1 MLSNF
6 TYVKATS
13 LKEAKKQL
21 ASDNARIYAGGID
34 LLGCLRD
41 HVFSAEKIVSIS
53 KIKELQ
59 GIRETAEGLRIG
71 ALTTITE
78 VAGNPIIQKRYA
90 VLAQAAASVA
100 SPQLRNQGTLGGN
113 ICQKPRCWY
122 YRGEFLCL
130 RKGGDLCYAVEG
142 ENQFHCILSGDRCYI
157 VHPSDIAS
165 ALVALQA
172 KVSITGPKGN
182 RTVSIE
188 NFHVPPSIDV
198 HKETILANNE
208 IVTEFFVP
216 STPAGFKSSYRK
228 VRARQSWDF
237 AIAGVALA
245 LQFSGDRIRQA
256 RVVLSA
262 AAPIP
267 WRSREVEEIIT
278 DKQLNLDTVA
288 KAVNVVMKNAQPLEK
303 NGYKIPLFK
312 GILEEELLAIV

>member
-21 ASDNARIYAGGID
+21 ASDNARIYAGGTD

-41 HVFSAEKIVSIS
+41 HVFSAEKIVSIG

-130 RKGGDLCYAVEG
+130 RKGGDLCYAVGG

-172 KVSITGPKGN
+172 KVSISGPKGN

-198 HKETILANNE
+198 DKETILANNE

>member
-21 ASDNARIYAGGID
+21 ASDNARIYAGGTD

-130 RKGGDLCYAVEG
+130 RKGGDLCYAVGG

-172 KVSITGPKGN
+172 KVSITGPRGN

-245 LQFSGDRIRQA
+245 LQLSGDRIRQA

>member
-21 ASDNARIYAGGID
+21 ASDNARIYAGGTD

-41 HVFSAEKIVSIS
+41 HVFSAEKIVSIG

-172 KVSITGPKGN
+172 KVSITGPRGN

>member
-1 MLSNF
+1 MLLNF

-172 KVSITGPKGN
+172 KVSITGPRGN

-188 NFHVPPSIDV
+188 NFHVPPAIDV

-245 LQFSGDRIRQA
+245 LQLSGDRIRQA

>member
-6 TYVKATS
+6 TYVKTTS

-21 ASDNARIYAGGID
+21 SSDDSRIHAGGTD

-41 HVFSAEKIVSIS
+41 HVFSAKKIVSIS

-71 ALTTITE
+71 ALTTIAE
-78 VAGNPIIQKRYA
+78 MAGNPIIRKRYA

-100 SPQLRNQGTLGGN
+100 SPQLRNQGTIGGN

-130 RKGGDLCYAVEG
+130 RKGGDLCYAVGG
-142 ENQFHCILSGDRCYI
+142 ESQFHCILGGDRCYI

-172 KVSITGPKGN
+172 KVSITGPRGN

-188 NFHVPPSIDV
+188 NFHVPPSVDV
-198 HKETILANNE
+198 HKETILANND
-208 IVTEFFVP
+208 IITEFFIP
-216 STPAGFKSSYRK
+216 SAPAGFKSSYRK
-228 VRARQSWDF
+228 VRTRQSWDF

-245 LQFSGDRIRQA
+245 LQFSNDRIKQA

-278 DKQLNLDTVA
+278 DKQINSDTVA

-303 NGYKIPLFK
+303 NSYKIPLFK

>member
-1 MLSNF
+1 
-6 TYVKATS
+6 
-13 LKEAKKQL
+13 
-21 ASDNARIYAGGID
+21 
-34 LLGCLRD
+34 
-41 HVFSAEKIVSIS
+41 
-53 KIKELQ
+53 
-59 GIRETAEGLRIG
+59 GLRIG
-71 ALTTITE
+71 ALTTIAE
-78 VAGNPIIQKRYA
+78 VAGNPVIQKRYA

-100 SPQLRNQGTLGGN
+100 SPQLRNQGTIGGN

-130 RKGGDLCYAVEG
+130 RKGGDLCYAVGG
-142 ENQFHCILSGDRCYI
+142 ENQFHCILGGDKCYM

-172 KVSITGPKGN
+172 KVSITGPMGN

-188 NFHVPPSIDV
+188 NFDVPPSIDV
-198 HKETILANNE
+198 RKETILATNE

-216 STPAGFKSSYRK
+216 STSAGFKSSYRK

-237 AIAGVALA
+237 AIAGIALA
-245 LQFSGDRIRQA
+245 VEFSDDRLRRA

-267 WRSREVEEIIT
+267 WRSIEVEEILT
-278 DKQLNLDTVA
+278 DKQINSKTVA

>member
-6 TYVKATS
+6 TYVKTTS

-21 ASDNARIYAGGID
+21 SSDNARIYAGGTD

-41 HVFSAEKIVSIS
+41 HVFSVDKIVSIS

-59 GIRETAEGLRIG
+59 GIREAAEGLRIG
-71 ALTTITE
+71 ALTTIAE
-78 VAGNPIIQKRYA
+78 VAGNPVIQKRYA

-100 SPQLRNQGTLGGN
+100 SPQLRNQGTIGGN

-130 RKGGDLCYAVEG
+130 RKGGDLCYAVGG
-142 ENQFHCILSGDRCYI
+142 ENQFHCILGGDKCYM

-172 KVSITGPKGN
+172 KVSITGPMGN

-188 NFHVPPSIDV
+188 NFDVPPSIDV
-198 HKETILANNE
+198 RKETILATNE

-216 STPAGFKSSYRK
+216 STSAGFKSSYRK

-237 AIAGVALA
+237 AIAGIALA
-245 LQFSGDRIRQA
+245 VEFSDDRLRRA

-267 WRSREVEEIIT
+267 WRSIEVEEILT
-278 DKQLNLDTVA
+278 DKQINSKTVA

>member
-21 ASDNARIYAGGID
+21 ASDNARIYAGGTD

-41 HVFSAEKIVSIS
+41 HVFSAEKIVSIG

-130 RKGGDLCYAVEG
+130 RKGGDLCYAAGG

-172 KVSITGPKGN
+172 KVSISGPKGN

-198 HKETILANNE
+198 DKETILANNE